1 APLRRSDGDDART
14 GGGPSPRRG
23 AVVYDIGSDNDDPLE
38 MELEPDSDAEAD
50 APPPPPN
57 LVYIERVAELEQRSD
72 GLRREL
78 AAAHEDE
85 RALRAG
91 IHDKNQLVA
100 HLARKAELSGNRSAA
115 AHAGDAPARGGGR
128 SREESTAELENASSR
143 KRRRRTSG
151 SEMTSRTGARGR
163 VPTGLVERAVMPA
176 PRPRAPR
183 GHTRAFRISRSDVG
197 LEAGLWSYYI
207 RTVSLHRPLRGD
219 IRIAGAM

>member
-1 APLRRSDGDDART
+1 MDADPVALTSAVDTGDEVVQAPLRRSDGDDGRT

-128 SREESTAELENASSR
+128 SREESTAELERVLAEATEENVRLRNDIQVLAGEFRQALSR
-143 KRRRRTSG
+143 
-151 SEMTSRTGARGR
+151 
-163 VPTGLVERAVMPA
+163 ER
-176 PRPRAPR
+176 
-183 GHTRAFRISRSDVG
+183 
-197 LEAGLWSYYI
+197 
-207 RTVSLHRPLRGD
+207 
-219 IRIAGAM
+219 

>member
-1 APLRRSDGDDART
+1 RRPS
-14 GGGPSPRRG
+14 GGPTATTPAPGAARRRG
-23 AVVYDIGSDNDDPLE
+23 GAPWCTTSAPTTTTPWNE

-151 SEMTSRTGARGR
+151 SEMTSRTG
-163 VPTGLVERAVMPA
+163 PA
-176 PRPRAPR
+176 IAIASPYFRPC
-183 GHTRAFRISRSDVG
+183 S
-197 LEAGLWSYYI
+197 
-207 RTVSLHRPLRGD
+207 VSFPYR
-219 IRIAGAM
+219 